1 MKLTVAKKMILL
13 TGVVILSFVGLSL
26 NNYFQ
31 SNKMFK
37 DASYAAEN
45 SVPSYQILISIMQG
59 MDSLRG
65 NLLLHVMTQ
74 EESAVT
80 SDLETKL
87 NEANNKISA
96 GLKAYVTDGCGG
108 VSCLSDDREKLL
120 IEDLSQKYKNLQQPY
135 QNVFALSRQSKHK
148 EAEVAIRN
156 EFLPAFEALTNS
168 MQAEIEFN
176 KKLAVEFTETA
187 GAAKDSAMTIS
198 FIEALLAIGLISI
211 FLWFFSRNLLRQL
224 GGEPEALADIAKDF
238 ANGNIQRDVVVA
250 DTDQTSIARSI
261 KTLQET
267 LRLFGQSMKHMSTQ
281 HDAGD
286 IDVVIDE
293 AQFKGAYQEMA
304 IGVNNMVGGHIAV
317 KKKAMVVVR
326 AFGEGNL
333 EMPLEKLP
341 GKKAFINEAIEE
353 VRGNLKT
360 VIADMNNMSTQHD
373 AGDIDVK
380 MDEGKFKGAYKEM
393 AAGVNNMVFGHI
405 AVKKKAMAVIKAF
418 GDGDFNAPMERLP
431 GKKAF
436 INETIEQVRS
446 NIKTV
451 IADMNHMSTQHD
463 AGDIDVNMD
472 EAKFKG
478 AYKEMAAGVNNMVFG
493 HIAVK
498 KKAMAVI
505 KAFGE
510 GDFNAPMEQLP
521 GKKVF
526 INNTIEQV
534 RSNFKAVIKDT
545 DMLAEAAAEGR
556 VTVRADASQHQGDF
570 RRVIEGVNATLEKIV
585 EPIITV
591 KQAAESINSAA
602 NEIATGNNDLSQ
614 RTEEQASSL
623 EETASSMEELAST
636 VKQNADN
643 AKQANQL
650 AIEASNIAVKGGEV
664 VSLVV
669 NTMEGI
675 NESARKI
682 EDIISVIDGIAFQ
695 TNILALNA
703 AVEAARAGEQG
714 RGFAVVAGEVRNLAQ
729 RSSSAAKE
737 IKDLI
742 TDSVS
747 KTTEGTVQVEN
758 AGNTIQEVVSA
769 VKRVSDIIGEIAA
782 ASVQQSSGIDQVN
795 AAVTSMDETTQ
806 QNAALV
812 EQAAAAAESLLEQAN
827 ALNDSISVFKLDN
840 SVSGSSAKASLKPT
854 IERRSSS
861 SPLRGKKSKSTQ
873 TATGSTSVISMT
885 GTHDNAEDWEEF

>member
-1 MKLTVAKKMILL
+1 MILL
-13 TGVVILSFVGLSL
+13 TGMVILSLVGLSL
-26 NNYFQ
+26 TNYFQ
-31 SNKMFK
+31 SNKVFSR
-37 DASYAAEN
+37 ASYAADN
-45 SVPSYQILISIMQG
+45 SVPSYQLLFQIMQNTAN
-59 MDSLRG
+59 LRG
-65 NLLLHVMTQ
+65 NLLFHVINQ
-74 EESAVT
+74 EQSSKLALESKIIEARNQLN
-80 SDLETKL
+80 SNLESYSKDGCLGISCIANDEEKQLIADLSKKVAALEGSYQTVLGLSKQ
-87 NEANNKISA
+87 NKIS
-96 GLKAYVTDGCGG
+96 
-108 VSCLSDDREKLL
+108 
-120 IEDLSQKYKNLQQPY
+120 
-135 QNVFALSRQSKHK
+135 
-148 EAEVAIRN
+148 EAQASINN
-156 EFLPAFEALTNS
+156 EFLPAFNNV
-168 MQAEIEFN
+168 MQSLNAEMSFN
-176 KKLAVEFTETA
+176 AKLAKEFTENASQAKSTA
-187 GAAKDSAMTIS
+187 TTIS
-198 FIEALLAIGLISI
+198 LMFTLLIIAGLAT
-211 FLWFFSRNLLRQL
+211 FCWFFARNLLNQL
-224 GGEPEALADIAKDF
+224 GDEPEALAEIAKDF
-238 ANGNIQRDVVVA
+238 ANGNIQRDIIVA
-250 DTDQTSIARSI
+250 DADQTSIARSI

-267 LRLFGQSMKHMSTQ
+267 LSLFGQSMNHMSAQ

-293 AQFKGAYQEMA
+293 TQFKGAYQ
-304 IGVNNMVGGHIAV
+304 
-317 KKKAMVVVR
+317 K
-326 AFGEGNL
+326 
-333 EMPLEKLP
+333 
-341 GKKAFINEAIEE
+341 
-353 VRGNLKT
+353 
-360 VIADMNNMSTQHD
+360 
-373 AGDIDVK
+373 
-380 MDEGKFKGAYKEM
+380 M
-393 AAGVNNMVFGHI
+393 AAGVNNMVG
-405 AVKKKAMAVIKAF
+405 
-418 GDGDFNAPMERLP
+418 
-431 GKKAF
+431 
-436 INETIEQVRS
+436 
-446 NIKTV
+446 
-451 IADMNHMSTQHD
+451 
-463 AGDIDVNMD
+463 
-472 EAKFKG
+472 
-478 AYKEMAAGVNNMVFG
+478 G

-510 GDFNAPMEQLP
+510 GNFDAPMEQLP

-526 INNTIEQV
+526 INHTIEQV

-556 VTVRADASQHQGDF
+556 VTVRADASKHQGDF
-570 RRVIEGVNATLEKIV
+570 RKVIEGVNATLEKIV

-602 NEIATGNNDLSQ
+602 NEISTGNNDLSQ

-758 AGNTIQEVVSA
+758 AGNTIQEVVTA

-782 ASVQQSSGIDQVN
+782 ASIQQSSGIDQVN

-827 ALNDSISVFKLDN
+827 ALNDSVSVFKLDN
-840 SVSGSSAKASLKPT
+840 TTSGSAAKAATKPA

-861 SPLRGKKSKSTQ
+861 SPLRGKKSKPAQ
-873 TATGSTSVISMT
+873 TTVGNAPVITMT
-885 GTHDNAEDWEEF
+885 GTDNSPEDWEEF